1 MATDTMYYES
11 KKQRAVAEISKT
23 SSLPNI
29 VVNSSSSG
37 SPKLIHI
44 AKAAP
49 VKQEEKKEP
58 ETSKPKKN
66 FPKNDIGAI
75 GKKNG
80 MIFKS
85 NLMKNYGLLNKFS
98 LSYVGIVYSPCL
110 CRPSICFC

>member
-1 MATDTMYYES
+1 MLMATDTMYYES

-58 ETSKPKKN
+58 ETSKPKRN

-80 MIFKS
+80 MIFRS
-85 NLMKNYGLLNKFS
+85 NLS
-98 LSYVGIVYSPCL
+98 LWKIMAS
-110 CRPSICFC
+110 